1 MRWGARGAGQSRHRL
16 GVLPIQLHRLEA
28 LVVEELEEIE
38 GVALE
43 VHPVLA
49 PDAAA
54 SAAAAA
60 ARRICLHLHQEW
72 SARPGAGVSAGRRP
86 RRRRRRRRSG

>member
-54 SAAAAA
+54 SASA
-60 ARRICLHLHQEW
+60 ARRICLHLYQEW